1 MYLYI
6 WCHHTVITVASYAHL
21 NTLSNTKSALHEER
35 GRHLSFLSEQSR
47 YGGHSSHP
55 QTPLPLFSLPQCHY
69 EGNPSTLITS
79 SQNFSQHS
87 TPSFECHRP
96 ATSPFQAWTCTSMY
110 SFLGH
115 EWTRPIVSLQVIS
128 LRLVYD
134 MCNAI
139 PRPFTDRLF
148 AGVADYLDKHTARV
162 CEVSN
167 TKDGCMGRLTVP
179 SFSHMQ

>member
-1 MYLYI
+1 MYIRCY
-6 WCHHTVITVASYAHL
+6 CTVITVASYAHL
-21 NTLSNTKSALHEER
+21 ITLSNTKSAMHEER
-35 GRHLSFLSEQSR
+35 GQHLTFLSKQSR

-55 QTPLPLFSLPQCHY
+55 QKPLPLSPSQCHY

-96 ATSPFQAWTCTSMY
+96 ATDPFLAWTCTSMY
-110 SFLGH
+110 SLLGH
-115 EWTRPIVSLQVIS
+115 DCTWRIVSLQVFF

-134 MCNAI
+134 MCNAS

-167 TKDGCMGRLTVP
+167 TKDGCMVD
-179 SFSHMQ
+179 